1 MKEDLGREFLD
12 NYSPYKKYILLD
24 NGEKLYYDILIN
36 ADSVDYDCLSVEETV
51 SEPVLQ
57 KYTSSSGNRVDVIY
71 CNSTLDENA
80 VVKNGAPSYQSIE
93 MMLSVNAKPNSKI
106 GRSLI
111 EKARKDYPLEYMM
124 QYYYHLSLA
133 SCLFSLDKKN
143 YPFSITAI
151 MLSRVLRDFYPKAEA
166 LSKANDYEH
175 LDSSIE
181 GVQSI
186 NLGKITNRKLKLDDD
201 NKEEILGQVCQ
212 ILIEKLKEKINNK
225 FSTEFIRKIE
235 SLGAGKYLND
245 SLKNKFLDITRAAKS
260 DGESLRMK
268 SMIGTSGIESLTEK
282 IIKVIEKKVEE
293 NADTTQLETQT
304 IDISDIED
312 DYTR

>member
-1 MKEDLGREFLD
+1 M
-12 NYSPYKKYILLD
+12 
-24 NGEKLYYDILIN
+24 
-36 ADSVDYDCLSVEETV
+36 
-51 SEPVLQ
+51 
-57 KYTSSSGNRVDVIY
+57 
-71 CNSTLDENA
+71 
-80 VVKNGAPSYQSIE
+80 
-93 MMLSVNAKPNSKI
+93 
-106 GRSLI
+106 
-111 EKARKDYPLEYMM
+111 
-124 QYYYHLSLA
+124 
-133 SCLFSLDKKN
+133 
-143 YPFSITAI
+143 
-151 MLSRVLRDFYPKAEA
+151 
-166 LSKANDYEH
+166 
-175 LDSSIE
+175 
-181 GVQSI
+181 
-186 NLGKITNRKLKLDDD
+186 KLDDD